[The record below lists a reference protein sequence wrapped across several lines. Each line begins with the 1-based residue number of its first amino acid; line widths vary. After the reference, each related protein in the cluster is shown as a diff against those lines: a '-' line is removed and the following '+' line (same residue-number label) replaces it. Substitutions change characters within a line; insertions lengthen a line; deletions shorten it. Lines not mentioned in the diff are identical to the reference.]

1 MSEKKKL
8 SPIEIYRNS
17 MTPEEYEQYK
27 LKAAEGR
34 RRAAEM
40 RRKQKEEILAK
51 AQALV
56 PNLLAE
62 EIKNQITGRDF
73 KPSIE
78 VTEKL
83 RALVDQGVTLKEMR
97 SKYFREIDQSVWDK
111 IVKYIFRDQVVNA
124 EDLAIRLLQ
133 SQQTYLKALR
143 KQLKGV
149 AKEKRI
155 CKKEKRQVSPNL
167 MRLELSLSERI
178 FQLESDISTAMLNLG
193 VVGDKQKA
201 GIVNIH
207 MNIPRPV
214 KQEKEVE
221 AVEV

>member
-17 MTPEEYEQYK
+17 MTPEQYEQYK

-34 RRAAEM
+34 RRAAER